1 MSYTNIEMVRHHLA
15 TEFPI
20 QDEVYDQMV
29 VFGSDDYISFFS
41 GAVDEASLAVK
52 SLQSNEPERKQ
63 IILGNGANA
72 IDSFPLQRGSVVV
85 ASDSSLGRV
94 YTENVDYVIDYNNA
108 QLYIK
113 DNGGLSGE
121 DTIIIWYI
129 SYSLYTN
136 NTDYQIDDENGKI
149 RRMTGGGIAPNETVL
164 IDYTPI
170 YKSHTEEVLNNA
182 VLEANNLIEN
192 EIDPDQIY
200 GADPVL
206 QAAATYRALE
216 IVCQTAAARELS
228 SLRGDEKSALVWI
241 KLADV
246 FAVRSDKFMRS
257 FHPPNDGPNKPTHS

>member
-20 QDEVYDQMV
+20 WEKVYDQLV
-29 VFGSDDYISFFS
+29 VFDSDEYISFFS
-41 GAVDEASLAVK
+41 GAVDEVSLVVK

-85 ASDSSLGRV
+85 ASDSSVGRV
-94 YTENVDYVIDYNNA
+94 YTENVDYIIDYTNA

-113 DNGGLSGE
+113 DDGSLAGG
-121 DTIIIWYI
+121 DTVIVWYVK
-129 SYSLYTN
+129 YALYIN
-136 NTDYQIDDENGKI
+136 NTDYQIDNENGKI
-149 RRMTGGGIAPNETVL
+149 RRMTGGDIAPNETVL
-164 IDYTPI
+164 IDYTQV

-216 IVCQTAAARELS
+216 IICQTASARELS
-228 SLRGDEKSALVWI
+228 SLRGDEKSALAWL
-241 KLADV
+241 KLAEI
-246 FAVRSDKFMRS
+246 FAIRSDKFMKS
-257 FHPPNDGPNKPTHS
+257 FHPPIDGPNKPTHS